1 MTVPLPYLPEAQS
14 TVAAAAPTNTAGPEI
29 RFYDNEVPAFAE
41 AELERLYQCLMS
53 TVARFDLY
61 EAAPGASTYVVR
73 EGGQVTALFL
83 FRRERTHVT
92 VYNEQMPLAA
102 ADIRRFADAVFARY
116 RAVSLISFYAID
128 TDAGA
133 IGYPVQQRVCLE
145 DIQMTL
151 PMSGDAY
158 LSALGKSTRANL
170 LNGHRRL
177 LRDFPS
183 FRFEVYPGAAA
194 DEEQVRQIVAFN
206 KARMSEKQ
214 QTSVHTERSTGQ
226 LYRLVQKYGLVG
238 VATTGLGIC
247 AGVIALRVGSHY
259 FLAVL
264 AHDSRYN
271 PYQLGKLCCYFSI
284 LDAIERGCKQYHF
297 GWGRFDYK
305 YKLLGQLTDLY
316 QIELY
321 RARPWMLLHA
331 PRIAQLAGVAA
342 FRRLKRRV
350 ATAERGTG
358 RSDRCIRSAANVARA
373 AKRLLRRTIKMF
385 RGT

>member
-1 MTVPLPYLPEAQS
+1 MTAPLTDVPEAQGAAS
-14 TVAAAAPTNTAGPEI
+14 AAARAIAGGVEI
-29 RFYDNEVPAFAE
+29 RFHDNEVPAFAE

-53 TVARFDLY
+53 TIARFDIY
-61 EAAPGASTYVVR
+61 QAAPEASTYVVR
-73 EGGQVTALFL
+73 EDGEVTTLFL
-83 FRRERTHVT
+83 FRRERNHVT

-116 RAVSLISFYAID
+116 PAVSLISFYAID

-145 DIQMTL
+145 DIQMIL
-151 PMSGDAY
+151 PPSGVAY
-158 LSALGKSTRANL
+158 LASLGKNTRANL

-177 LRDFPS
+177 LRDFPT
-183 FRFEVYPGAAA
+183 FRFEVHAGAAA

-206 KARMSEKQ
+206 RARMSEKQ

-238 VATTGLGIC
+238 VATIDSRIC
-247 AGVIALRVGSHY
+247 AGAISLRVGSHY
-259 FLAVL
+259 FLVVL

-271 PYQLGKLCCYFSI
+271 QYQLGKLCCYFSI
-284 LDAIERGCKQYHF
+284 CDAIERGCKQYHF

-305 YKLLGQLTDLY
+305 YKMLGQLT
-316 QIELY
+316 ELHRVEIY
-321 RARPWMLLHA
+321 RSRLCMLQHG
-331 PRIAQLAGVAA
+331 PRMVRLAAA
-342 FRRLKRRV
+342 DAVRKLKLRV
-350 ATAERGTG
+350 ASAKLGTG
-358 RSDRCIRSAANVARA
+358 RSDRYIRSAASVARV
-373 AKRLLRRTIKMF
+373 AKRLLRRTSKLL